1 MKLFL
6 AVKAGF
12 FSKVRFCQS
21 RFQVTIFPFKFVK
34 RNPPPQN
41 FLLLPFFVFSPFWR
55 FCSLLGPCALFR
67 LLRFCLSV
75 PAKPCSTCAARFQ
88 LVVAGPMTLNKS
100 FVHQLFVKWPLAHH
114 RASTARIAP
123 NLDFLCAAWWS
134 LGGPQ
139 ARMQFCYSRN
149 FEFALCLLLE
159 LAHTTSTTHQRENP
173 NA

>member
-12 FSKVRFCQS
+12 FSKIRFCQS

-75 PAKPCSTCAARFQ
+75 PAKPYSTGAARFQ
-88 LVVAGPMTLNKS
+88 VLVAGPMTLHKS
-100 FVHQLFVKWPLAHH
+100 FVQGVVERGLWHVFGQPLL
-114 RASTARIAP
+114 AS
-123 NLDFLCAAWWS
+123 LK
-134 LGGPQ
+134 LGIFYVRHGG
-139 ARMQFCYSRN
+139 R
-149 FEFALCLLLE
+149 
-159 LAHTTSTTHQRENP
+159 
-173 NA
+173 